1 MYLKGFVRIGRNY
14 KLTKNCNFERFHY
27 YSGSQMIIDDLTGK
41 HYSGNNEICKLLNQE
56 NDRANRIVEE
66 FDEWYKVLNKYNIR
80 TPAKL
85 DQVLLN
91 ERVW

>member
-1 MYLKGFVRIGRNY
+1 
-14 KLTKNCNFERFHY
+14 
-27 YSGSQMIIDDLTGK
+27 MIIDDLTEK

-66 FDEWYKVLNKYNIR
+66 FDEWYKVLNKYRIR
-80 TPAKL
+80 TPEKL